1 MNFRLRRLPYA
12 LTALPAL
19 IGAFVIAGL
28 IQLGEVTSGWM
39 GLLSLGLLAGSFVG
53 AAARFRDIGR
63 SPWWA
68 LIILAPVIGPLAALV
83 LAFWPGKPEGAT
95 GTEGSAAS
103 GG

>member
-1 MNFRLRRLPYA
+1 MSFRLRRLPYA
-12 LTALPAL
+12 MTALPAL

-28 IQLGEVTSGWM
+28 IQMGEVTSAWA
-39 GLLSLGLLAGSFVG
+39 GLASLALLAGAFAG

-68 LIILAPVIGPLAALV
+68 LVILAPVIGPMTALV
-83 LAFWPGKPEGAT
+83 LAFWPGKPEDPT